1 MSEQIFKKV
10 DLKPTEEDTGSR
22 LDQCL
27 ARLLPDYSRVFL
39 KKLIQD
45 GLVKINGK
53 ECTVP
58 RTAIKTDIEI
68 SIEIPQEK
76 KRELI
81 AEKIDLEVLFED
93 NDVIVINKPAG
104 IVVHPAAGNWSGT
117 IVNALLGR
125 DDTFAENIDDPDE
138 MRPGIVHRLD
148 KDTSGC
154 LIIAKTQQSQMK
166 LSKAFAA
173 REIKKVYAAITYG
186 WPQKDIERITTRIA
200 RHHVNRKKMAVV
212 NELHGKLA
220 VTSYELIKKGKISDV
235 PVSLL
240 KVKIFTGRTHQIRV
254 HLAYKKVPILGDET
268 YGGGKVKLKLPRQML
283 HAWKIAFPHPV
294 SGKEMTF
301 TCPFPKDFEAVV
313 NKIKT
318 ED

>member
-1 MSEQIFKKV
+1 MAEQIYKKV
-10 DLKPTEEDTGSR
+10 DLKTSEEDAGSR
-22 LDQCL
+22 LDQCI

-39 KKLIQD
+39 KKLILE
-45 GLVKINGK
+45 GLVKVNGK
-53 ECTVP
+53 ECKVP
-58 RTAIKTDIEI
+58 RTAIKAEMEI
-68 SIEIPQEK
+68 ALEIPEEK

-93 NDVIVINKPAG
+93 NDIIVINKPAG

-125 DDTFAENIDDPDE
+125 DDAFAENLDDPDE

-154 LIIAKTQQSQMK
+154 LVIAKTQQAQMK
-166 LSKAFAA
+166 LSKSFAA
-173 REIKKVYAAITYG
+173 RDVKKVYAAISYG
-186 WPQKDIERITTRIA
+186 WPQVESERISTRIS

-220 VTSYELIKKGKISDV
+220 VTSYELIKMGKISDV

-254 HLAYKKVPILGDET
+254 HLSYKKLPILGDET
-268 YGGGKVKLKLPRQML
+268 YGGKTKLKIPRQML

-294 SGKEMTF
+294 TGEEMTF
-301 TCPFPKDFEAVV
+301 TSPFPADFENVIK
-313 NKIKT
+313 KIQ
-318 ED
+318 EE